1 MTYWSCL
8 SEPLNF
14 RCKEMVKSRA
24 VLRAKGTSWT
34 ELNWARMGQSD
45 GHLLIT
51 RLRKTAV
58 VGLRL
63 RRLKSKC
70 PPGNQPGFATKR
82 SIEMY
87 FRTIILQNSSNFG
100 RKKKMLRFRGWNSC
114 HIRVPSFEFPAR
126 MLPVLPEISPGSSSI
141 HLESCT
147 GSLIHTLSVYHS
159 LLAIRRAGAV
169 H

>member
-1 MTYWSCL
+1 
-8 SEPLNF
+8 
-14 RCKEMVKSRA
+14 
-24 VLRAKGTSWT
+24 
-34 ELNWARMGQSD
+34 
-45 GHLLIT
+45 
-51 RLRKTAV
+51 
-58 VGLRL
+58 
-63 RRLKSKC
+63 
-70 PPGNQPGFATKR
+70 
-82 SIEMY
+82 
-87 FRTIILQNSSNFG
+87 
-100 RKKKMLRFRGWNSC
+100 MLRFRGWNSC